1 MINKQK
7 IAIIGVGAVGATLAY
22 TLMTSGY
29 FSEIVLIDTDEAR
42 ATAECMD
49 MNHCLPYL
57 APVNMYVGG
66 YGDITD
72 AAIVVITAGAAQER
86 GESRLA
92 LVERNAKIF
101 KNIVP
106 RIAASNSECILL
118 VISNPVDILTYAAIK
133 LSGFLP
139 SRVIGS
145 GTVLD
150 SARLKYLVG
159 KKLNVDPRNVHTFII
174 GEHGDSELAVW
185 SSANIS
191 GIDIGAYCELH
202 FGREGMDALYGLFD
216 YVKNSAYE
224 IIKGKG
230 ATCYAIAQASMRII
244 RSILRD
250 ENSILSVSTLV
261 RWHFGIENVCIGVPS
276 VVGSDGVKSVLDI
289 PLSDVESRKLV
300 ESAAAINDVMRSI
313 GL

>member
-1 MINKQK
+1 M
-7 IAIIGVGAVGATLAY
+7 
-22 TLMTSGY
+22 
-29 FSEIVLIDTDEAR
+29 
-42 ATAECMD
+42 
-49 MNHCLPYL
+49 
-57 APVNMYVGG
+57 
-66 YGDITD
+66 
-72 AAIVVITAGAAQER
+72 
-86 GESRLA
+86 
-92 LVERNAKIF
+92 
-101 KNIVP
+101 
-106 RIAASNSECILL
+106 
-118 VISNPVDILTYAAIK
+118 
-133 LSGFLP
+133 
-139 SRVIGS
+139 
-145 GTVLD
+145 
-150 SARLKYLVG
+150 
-159 KKLNVDPRNVHTFII
+159 DPRNVHTFII

>member
-1 MINKQK
+1 MINYQK
-7 IAIIGVGAVGATLAY
+7 IGIIGVGAVGATLAY
-22 TLMTSGY
+22 TLMESGA
-29 FSEIVLIDTDEAR
+29 FSEIVLIDINKVR
-42 ATAECMD
+42 AESECMD

-57 APVNMYVGG
+57 APVNMYVGDYKDLG
-66 YGDITD
+66 G
-72 AAIVVITAGAAQER
+72 AGIVVITAGAAQEV

-92 LVERNAKIF
+92 LVKRNTEIF
-101 KNIVP
+101 KTVVPKIVQC
-106 RIAASNSECILL
+106 NDECIIL
-118 VISNPVDILTYAAIK
+118 VISNPVDILTYVTMR
-133 LSGFLP
+133 LSGFDS

-159 KKLNVDPRNVHTFII
+159 EKLNVDSRNVHTFII

-191 GIDIGAYCELH
+191 GIDIAAYSDLY
-202 FGREGMDALYGLFD
+202 FGKDGMSELYGVFD

-230 ATCYAIAQASMRII
+230 ATCYAIAQASLRII

-250 ENSILSVSTLV
+250 ENSILPVSTLV
-261 RWHFGIENVCIGVPS
+261 SGHFGLENVCIGVPA
-276 VVGSDGVKSVLDI
+276 VVGRSGVKRVIDI
-289 PLSDVESRKLV
+289 PLSDSESRKLL
-300 ESAAAINDVMRSI
+300 ESAAAINEVTKSI
-313 GL
+313 GF